1 MRIRPVVVPAAL
13 FALLALPLTA
23 CTSLPG
29 MVQSDMPSAADLA
42 RAQQVLRESP
52 LIDGHNDLPWAIRT
66 NAAAPH
72 DVEAY
77 DLRTRTPGHTDLER
91 LKAGQLGGQFWSVYV
106 PGDTTTARL
115 GFAKVQLEQIDIAR
129 RVIAKYPDVLEAAT
143 TAAGFRTAFARGR
156 IGSVIGMEGG
166 HVLENSLGA
175 LRAFYD
181 LGARYLTLTHNQ
193 TLDWADANTGA
204 PVHGGLTEFG
214 REVVREMNR
223 LGMLVDL
230 SHVSPGTMSDALDVT
245 EAPVIFS
252 HSNARALADHARNVP
267 DSILARLP
275 RNGGVVMVT
284 FVPGFVSQRVIDFS
298 RVPAAQR
305 PAGATAPR
313 ATLSQVADHID
324 HIRKVAGVNHVGI
337 GGDFDGIEE
346 VVQGLEDVSSYP
358 RLFAELARRG
368 WSDDDLKKLA
378 GGNVLRAFE
387 DAERVAARL
396 QRARAPSTKTIG
408 QLDGRPARARQD

>member
-42 RAQQVLRESP
+42 RAQQVLREST
-52 LIDGHNDLPWAIRT
+52 LIDGHTDLPWAIRT

-156 IGSVIGMEGG
+156 VGSVIGMEGG

-193 TLDWADANTGA
+193 TLDWADAPLDWLA
-204 PVHGGLTEFG
+204 HG
-214 REVVREMNR
+214 
-223 LGMLVDL
+223 
-230 SHVSPGTMSDALDVT
+230 PG
-245 EAPVIFS
+245 
-252 HSNARALADHARNVP
+252 ALAAVP
-267 DSILARLP
+267 DLIA
-275 RNGGVVMVT
+275 
-284 FVPGFVSQRVIDFS
+284 
-298 RVPAAQR
+298 PAAR
-305 PAGATAPR
+305 RHGA
-313 ATLSQVADHID
+313 QVLFTST
-324 HIRKVAGVNHVGI
+324 
-337 GGDFDGIEE
+337 GGAIYGEC
-346 VVQGLEDVSSYP
+346 
-358 RLFAELARRG
+358 
-368 WSDDDLKKLA
+368 K
-378 GGNVLRAFE
+378 
-387 DAERVAARL
+387 
-396 QRARAPSTKTIG
+396 
-408 QLDGRPARARQD
+408 RPAREDHPRQPLSPYGVAKVFGHFMTIN